1 MKRNESPNSGSGTI
15 LSEINEHLY
24 GIDAINGVV
33 VGLINADDNRPDGE
47 SRKHCYQ
54 ISGLLTAQR
63 ILIGR
68 VQLAIGDL

>member
-1 MKRNESPNSGSGTI
+1 METKNAQMGDRIATPAI
-15 LSEINEHLY
+15 QDCVYALHVINDLLT
-24 GIDAINGVV
+24 DLV
-33 VGLINADDNRPDGE
+33 NADDTRPDGE